1 MKSPIERLLEGVFRI
16 GRYRAWWV
24 VIVWLLATGCGIY
37 YALDTP
43 FRGAFLDLLPRNDP
57 LIDEYRENEKYS
69 GDAVGVLFELIG
81 EIPASDEER
90 DARLMRGAEDLAIIL
105 RGEEEFT
112 EIIYVRQIS
121 PDIPDQ
127 YVQLFHLNE
136 EQLRRIEDSV
146 DLARSAIGGGSF
158 GLFTKDMLGSEYA
171 SIGSLDQI
179 YALISDQFNQALLS
193 GQLSLGNSMLGDN
206 PLEEQLDLIISLND
220 GVLQTFAGLGSLP
233 AVTSAVNDLSGIFM
247 PDSTDALRTPQPII
261 SDDHLLLFMV
271 VQPRFPSQRGVEY
284 STLVTTLVQDSIE
297 ASGAESLGI
306 RVRQTGTYS
315 FNTATTR
322 AVNKDMLR
330 ATIISSIGVF
340 VIFILA
346 FGSFFYSIIAVI
358 PLLVSVVLTMA
369 WAKFAVGGF
378 NLVTTFLPAL
388 VLGLGIDY
396 SIHIISRYAEERG
409 KGRSLNRALHTAILS
424 KGKASLFA
432 AITTSLVFVGL
443 LTSRSRALF
452 EMGAITSVGVV
463 VAFLAT
469 VFLLPALIT
478 LSHYLFKIRRKEGIV
493 SFAPRMSGFFQLIT
507 GRARAVF
514 VIILILT
521 FFVTFQAAQTSF
533 EFSSTD
539 LIPRVESQEVA
550 EILQENF
557 ANSATGVG
565 SVFTFYASTGEE
577 LRTVVERLTDYDQ
590 QWAEFGLPP
599 IVEGVESALD
609 YLPVNLTEQQQM
621 LNTLDISA
629 YIEQLDI
636 LGASLD
642 GQADTLAQIRT
653 VLAQFSLLQFA
664 ASANGEVG
672 LGIQGNQIMR
682 QLRDVQEWIGQTD
695 VAAVS
700 LNLEALRA
708 ALAALNSNLNQV
720 RDLPPVEDL
729 LREVLLSYP
738 EVLRARFLTSDG
750 RFVIQARVSRTIFD
764 EDNMER
770 FNLFAASFSDDY
782 FGMPLVVQQLE
793 GYMKRDFYLSTG
805 IALFVIIVIVW
816 GSLRGW
822 MRALLAAAPLVLGYI
837 WMLGGMRLMG
847 MDFNFLSI
855 TISPLLIGIGVDN
868 GIHIIHRTMEENS
881 LRREGAI
888 ERGVGTTAISVI
900 VTSLT
905 TMLVFG
911 SLMVA
916 RTPGLRM
923 LGASALL
930 GIGFALLFSLL
941 FLPAALKVEGGKRV

>member
-24 VIVWLLATGCGIY
+24 VIAWLLVSGFGLY
-37 YALDTP
+37 YSLDIP

-57 LIDEYRENEKYS
+57 LIDEYRENERYFD
-69 GDAVGVLFELIG
+69 DAVGLLLEVSG
-81 EIPASDEER
+81 DIPDSSEDR
-90 DARLMRGAEDLAIIL
+90 IARLVAGAETLAGIL
-105 RGEEEFT
+105 REEEEFADVT
-112 EIIYVRQIS
+112 YLQEIS
-121 PDIPDQ
+121 LDIPDQ
-127 YVQLFHLNE
+127 YVQLFQLDE
-136 EQLRRIEDSV
+136 EQLGRIEDSV
-146 DLARSAIGGGSF
+146 ELARSAIGGGAF
-158 GLFTKDMLGSEYA
+158 GLFTEDTLGSEYA
-171 SIGSLDQI
+171 NIGRLDEV
-179 YALISDQFNQALLS
+179 YGMISSQFNEALRP
-193 GQLSLGNSMLGDN
+193 GQLSLETGTLGGN
-206 PLEEQLDLIISLND
+206 PLEEQLDLIISLNA
-220 GVLQTFAGLGSLP
+220 GVLQTLVGLGGLP
-233 AVTSAVNDLSGIFM
+233 EVTSAVNDLSSIFM
-247 PDSTDALRTPQPII
+247 PDVTASLRDPKPYV
-261 SDDHLLLFMV
+261 SEDGSLLFMV
-271 VQPRFPSQRGVEY
+271 VQPRYPSQKGVEY
-284 STLVTTLVQDSIE
+284 SEQVTSLVEDCIE
-297 ASGAESLGI
+297 RSGIRLLGL

-315 FNTATTR
+315 FNTLTTE

-330 ATIISSIGVF
+330 TTVISSIGVF

-396 SIHIISRYAEERG
+396 AIHIISRYAEERG
-409 KGRSLNRALHTAILS
+409 KGRSLNRALHTSILS

-432 AITTSLVFVGL
+432 AATTSLVFIGL
-443 LTSRSRALF
+443 LTAKSRALY
-452 EMGAITSVGVV
+452 EMGVITSVGVM

-469 VFLLPALIT
+469 LFLLPALIT

-493 SFAPRMSGFFQLIT
+493 SLAPRMSGFFQLIT

-514 VIILILT
+514 VIILVLT

-550 EILQENF
+550 EILQDSF
-557 ANSATGVG
+557 TDSPLGTG
-565 SVFTFYASTGEE
+565 SLFTFYAETGEE
-577 LRTVVERLTDYDQ
+577 LRAIVDILSDQ
-590 QWAEFGLPP
+590 ELQLSEFGLSQV
-599 IVEGVESALD
+599 IEGVDSPLD
-609 YLPVNLTEQQQM
+609 TLPVNLTEQQQV
-621 LNTLDISA
+621 LNSLDISA
-629 YIEQLDI
+629 YIDQLDI
-636 LGASLD
+636 LGESLAGHTD
-642 GQADTLAQIRT
+642 VMAEMRT

-664 ASANGEVG
+664 ASASGEVG
-672 LGIQGNQIMR
+672 LGIKGSQIMR
-682 QLRDVQEWIGQTD
+682 QLRDVQELILQTD
-695 VAAVS
+695 VAAAS
-700 LNLEALRA
+700 LNLEALRG
-708 ALAALNSNLNQV
+708 ALIALDANLAQV
-720 RDLPPVEDL
+720 RDLPPVEEL
-729 LREVLLSYP
+729 LREVLLAYP
-738 EVLRARFLTSDG
+738 EALRSRSLTSDG
-750 RFVIQARVSRTIFD
+750 RFVIQARVSRSIFD
-764 EDNMER
+764 EDNMEK
-770 FNLFAASFSDDY
+770 FEAFAASFSDDY
-782 FGMPLVVQQLE
+782 FGMPLVVQKLE

-805 IALFVIIVIVW
+805 IAILLIICIVW
-816 GSLRGW
+816 GSLRSW
-822 MRALLAAAPLVLGYI
+822 MRALLATAPLVLGYI
-837 WMLGGMRLMG
+837 WMLGGMRLLS

-868 GIHIIHRTMEENS
+868 GIHILHRTMEETN
-881 LRREGAI
+881 LRPEGAI

-911 SLMVA
+911 SLLVA

>member
-24 VIVWLLATGCGIY
+24 AIVWLLATGFGVY
-37 YALDTP
+37 YALDIP

-57 LIDEYRENEKYS
+57 LINEYRENEKYS
-69 GDAVGVLFELIG
+69 GDAVGVLFELVG

-90 DARLMRGAEDLAIIL
+90 DARLMQGAESLAAIL
-105 RGEEEFT
+105 REEEEFT
-112 EIIYVRQIS
+112 EVIYLRQIS
-121 PDIPDQ
+121 SDIPDQ
-127 YVQLFHLNE
+127 YVQLFNLSA
-136 EQLRRIEDSV
+136 EQLRRIEASV

-158 GLFTKDMLGSEYA
+158 GLFSKDMLGSEYA
-171 SIGSLDQI
+171 NIGSLDQV

-193 GQLSLGNSMLGDN
+193 GQLSLEDSTVGGNS
-206 PLEEQLDLIISLND
+206 LEEQLDLIISLND

-247 PDSTDALRTPQPII
+247 PDSTDALRAPQPII

-284 STLVTTLVQDSIE
+284 STLVTTLVQDSIR

-315 FNTATTR
+315 FNTATTA

-330 ATIISSIGVF
+330 TTIISSIGVF

-396 SIHIISRYAEERG
+396 AIHIISRYAEERG

-424 KGKASLFA
+424 KGKASFFA
-432 AITTSLVFVGL
+432 AVTTSLVFVGL

-452 EMGAITSVGVV
+452 EMGAISSVGVV

-469 VFLLPALIT
+469 LFLLPALIT

-493 SFAPRMSGFFQLIT
+493 SLAPRMSRFFRLIT

-521 FFVTFQAAQTSF
+521 FFVTFQAARTSF

-557 ANSATGVG
+557 ANSTTGVG

-577 LRTVVERLTDYDQ
+577 LQTVVERLTDHDQ

-599 IVEGVESALD
+599 IVDGVESALD

-636 LGASLD
+636 LGDSLD
-642 GQADTLAQIRT
+642 GRADALAQIRT

-664 ASANGEVG
+664 ASANGQVG

-695 VAAVS
+695 VAAAS
-700 LNLEALRA
+700 LNVEALRA

-720 RDLPPVEDL
+720 RDLLPVEDL
-729 LREVLLSYP
+729 LREVLFAWP
-738 EVLRARFLTSDG
+738 EALRSRYLTSDG
-750 RFVIQARVSRTIFD
+750 RFVVQARVSRTIFD

-805 IALFVIIVIVW
+805 IALFVIIAIVW

-822 MRALLAAAPLVLGYI
+822 IRALLAASPLVLGYI

-868 GIHIIHRTMEENS
+868 GIHIIHRTMEETS